1 MTRPEVFRRKE
12 KTMGF
17 IRIKTNSGM
26 TLTAQLDSKTD
37 YDKIIKFLQA
47 ERDSMSS
54 KSRKSL
60 KDELVTDI
68 STGFYEA
75 QRRAKG

>member
-1 MTRPEVFRRKE
+1 
-12 KTMGF
+12 MGY
-17 IRIKTNSGM
+17 IKIKTDSGIRM
-26 TLTAQLDSKTD
+26 DAQLDSKTD
-37 YDKIIKFLQA
+37 YDKIIKFLQS

-54 KSRKSL
+54 KPKKSL

-68 STGFYEA
+68 STGYYEA

>member
-1 MTRPEVFRRKE
+1 
-12 KTMGF
+12 MGS
-17 IRIKTNSGM
+17 IRIKTDSGIRM
-26 TLTAQLDSKTD
+26 DAKLDTKTD

-54 KSRKSL
+54 KPKKSF

-68 STGFYEA
+68 STGYYEA

>member
-1 MTRPEVFRRKE
+1 
-12 KTMGF
+12 MGY
-17 IRIKTNSGM
+17 IKIKTDSGIRMKASLNSK
-26 TLTAQLDSKTD
+26 SD
-37 YDKIIKFLQA
+37 YEKIIKFLQS

-54 KSRKSL
+54 KPKKSL

-68 STGFYEA
+68 STGYYEA

>member
-1 MTRPEVFRRKE
+1 
-12 KTMGF
+12 MGY
-17 IRIKTNSGM
+17 IKIKTDSGIRM
-26 TLTAQLDSKTD
+26 DAQLDTKTD

-54 KSRKSL
+54 KPKKSF

-68 STGFYEA
+68 STGYYEA
-75 QRRAKG
+75 QRRAK

>member
-1 MTRPEVFRRKE
+1 
-12 KTMGF
+12 MGY
-17 IRIKTNSGM
+17 IKIKTDSGIRM
-26 TLTAQLDSKTD
+26 DAQLDSKTD

-54 KSRKSL
+54 KPKKSF

-68 STGFYEA
+68 STGYYEA

>member
-1 MTRPEVFRRKE
+1 
-12 KTMGF
+12 MGS
-17 IRIKTNSGM
+17 IRIKTDSGIRM
-26 TLTAQLDSKTD
+26 DAKLDTKTD

-54 KSRKSL
+54 KPKKSF

-68 STGFYEA
+68 STGYYEA
-75 QRRAKG
+75 QRRAK

>member
-1 MTRPEVFRRKE
+1 
-12 KTMGF
+12 MGY
-17 IRIKTNSGM
+17 IKIKTDSGIRM
-26 TLTAQLDSKTD
+26 DAKLDTKTD
-37 YDKIIKFLQA
+37 YDKIIKFLQS

-54 KSRKSL
+54 KPKKSL

-68 STGFYEA
+68 STGYYEA

>member
-1 MTRPEVFRRKE
+1 
-12 KTMGF
+12 
-17 IRIKTNSGM
+17 M
-26 TLTAQLDSKTD
+26 TLTAQLDTKTD

-54 KSRKSL
+54 KPKKSF

-68 STGFYEA
+68 STGYYEA

>member
-1 MTRPEVFRRKE
+1 
-12 KTMGF
+12 MGY
-17 IRIKTNSGM
+17 IKIKTDSGIM
-26 TLTAQLDSKTD
+26 MSAKLDTKTD

-54 KSRKSL
+54 KPKKSF

-68 STGFYEA
+68 STGYYEA
-75 QRRAKG
+75 QRRAK

>member
-1 MTRPEVFRRKE
+1 
-12 KTMGF
+12 
-17 IRIKTNSGM
+17 M
-26 TLTAQLDSKTD
+26 TLTAQLDTKTD

-54 KSRKSL
+54 KPKKSL

>member
-1 MTRPEVFRRKE
+1 
-12 KTMGF
+12 MGF

>member
-1 MTRPEVFRRKE
+1 
-12 KTMGF
+12 MGS
-17 IRIKTNSGM
+17 IKIKTDSGIRM
-26 TLTAQLDSKTD
+26 SAKLDTKTD
-37 YDKIIKFLQA
+37 YDKIIKFLQS

-54 KSRKSL
+54 KPKKSL

-68 STGFYEA
+68 STGYYEA

>member
-1 MTRPEVFRRKE
+1 
-12 KTMGF
+12 MGY
-17 IRIKTNSGM
+17 IKIKTDSGIRM
-26 TLTAQLDSKTD
+26 DAQLDTKTD
-37 YDKIIKFLQA
+37 YDKIIKFLQS

-54 KSRKSL
+54 KPKKSL

-68 STGFYEA
+68 STGYYEA

>member
-1 MTRPEVFRRKE
+1 
-12 KTMGF
+12 MGS
-17 IRIKTNSGM
+17 IRIKTDSGIRM
-26 TLTAQLDSKTD
+26 DAKLDTKTD

-54 KSRKSL
+54 KPKKSF

-68 STGFYEA
+68 STVYYEA
-75 QRRAKG
+75 QRRAKE